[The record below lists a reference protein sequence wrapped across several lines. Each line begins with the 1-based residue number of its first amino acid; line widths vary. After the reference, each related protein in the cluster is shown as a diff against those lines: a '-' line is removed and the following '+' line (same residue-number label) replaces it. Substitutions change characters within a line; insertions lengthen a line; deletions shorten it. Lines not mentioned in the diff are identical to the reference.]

1 MSHLSPSEF
10 VDLIDQALDPARA
23 EHLERC
29 NVCCNQANRLRSTLK
44 EARSDGM
51 PEPSPLFWD
60 HFQKRVQ
67 QAVAAEPSPR
77 RSWPLLRPIPALVT
91 VMVVAVAIATVALY
105 PRRAHDA
112 PALGAADI
120 ASPASVLPAVDA
132 ADDPAW
138 TLLRDMAAD
147 IAIEDAPDA
156 GMTLRPGETENAV
169 LQLTPDERNE
179 LGRLLQDA
187 LKRAGA

>member
-10 VDLIDQALDPARA
+10 VDLVDEALDPARA
-23 EHLERC
+23 KHLERC
-29 NVCCNQANRLRSTLK
+29 NACRTQANALRSTLK
-44 EARSDGM
+44 DARSDQT

-67 QAVAAEPSPR
+67 QAVAGEPPPR
-77 RSWPLLRPIPALVT
+77 RSWLLLRPMPALFT
-91 VMVVAVAIATVALY
+91 VMVFAVAIATVTLY
-105 PRRAHDA
+105 PHRAHDA
-112 PALGAADI
+112 TAPVMVDVAPPAAAV
-120 ASPASVLPAVDA
+120 PTVDP

-138 TLLRDMAAD
+138 MLLRDVAAD
-147 IAIEDAPDA
+147 LSIEDARDV

>member
-1 MSHLSPSEF
+1 MRHLSPSEF
-10 VDLIDQALDPARA
+10 VDLLDEALDPSRA
-23 EHLERC
+23 DHLERC
-29 NVCCNQANRLRSTLK
+29 SACRTQANALRSTLK
-44 EARSDGM
+44 EARPDGI

-60 HFQKRVQ
+60 HFQKRVG
-67 QAVAAEPSPR
+67 QAVAAEPSPGRPWHLR
-77 RSWPLLRPIPALVT
+77 RPVPALVT
-91 VMVVAVAIATVALY
+91 VMVVAVTIATVALY
-105 PRRAHDA
+105 PRRAHEA
-112 PALGAADI
+112 PALVLADVMSE
-120 ASPASVLPAVDA
+120 AVVLPAVDP

-138 TLLRDMAAD
+138 MLLRDVAAD
-147 IAIEDAPDA
+147 MSIDDAPDA